1 MNERP
6 KRLAVR
12 QTILIERLQIVCL
25 QETKIQSMIDTQIKQ
40 TVNRTLDGYV
50 QLQALGT
57 RGGILLAWATNRFT
71 LMQSQQTNHT
81 ITVLVKNN
89 LDNSEFYFTGVYGPA
104 TREGREE
111 FYDELRQVK
120 PTNGTPWIT
129 CGDFNVTIQP
139 EDRTS
144 NRNNW
149 RETLSFAGLVS
160 ELGLLNMTMHGGRFT
175 WSNERDRPHMARL
188 DRFLISTEW
197 NQSIPNSTQK
207 RLPNTSLD
215 HCPIQYEVKTHY
227 RQSRFFRF
235 ENFWLR
241 SQEFIIMTEEKWS
254 SMEPTQTPKQ
264 LHDKITRL
272 QKEIKEWAANR
283 VGHQSR

>member
-1 MNERP
+1 M
-6 KRLAVR
+6 
-12 QTILIERLQIVCL
+12 
-25 QETKIQSMIDTQIKQ
+25 
-40 TVNRTLDGYV
+40 NRTLDGYV

-188 DRFLISTEW
+188 DNGTNLFQTIH
-197 NQSIPNSTQK
+197 K
-207 RLPNTSLD
+207 RD
-215 HCPIQYEVKTHY
+215 C
-227 RQSRFFRF
+227 
-235 ENFWLR
+235 
-241 SQEFIIMTEEKWS
+241 
-254 SMEPTQTPKQ
+254 QTP
-264 LHDKITRL
+264 HWTTARYNTRL
-272 QKEIKEWAANR
+272 KHTTDSQDFSDLKIF
-283 VGHQSR
+283 G